1 MTTTTSPKPTS
12 ASVATINVPS
22 PTGKKMPLEG
32 SYVVWNNRG
41 GSGKTNLTYHLAI
54 KYAYRNPDKTVLVV
68 DMCPQA
74 DLSHAF
80 LGDDEEGRDYVSQ
93 IGSLKKDPMILDG
106 QQRIPRTISGY
117 LDIYTSVGL
126 PNNVDPRTFLFN
138 VSKFNNQLPRNVYLL
153 CGDTS
158 LELLSKAMDLKR
170 SSHTITP
177 YANPWR
183 TITQSLRAFVHKI
196 GERRGIKLMT
206 FIDTNS
212 SFSVCTEI
220 ALTAADRLI
229 LPVSE
234 DHLHRNGFEYLFSLL
249 YGFSQPSSIYYYY
262 RHYSFYYRADEN
274 GVKLPKIHLILCK
287 VASANKEPKIGIGG
301 NVPIAEEID
310 KCWRFVYDTYTKHR
324 DAFEIRTS
332 SSISTASPSHERSAS
347 TAPRLSSISLTPS
360 LIHEPR
366 HSLSTPVTPSSTSH
380 CHNHI
385 NNLNSLTQQQY
396 QIQTFEEFMR
406 QYVMHIGN
414 ETNVVSRIAV
424 KSHSPLL
431 AVKHPHHS
439 HEYQICAQTFDK
451 TLNDIVERI

>member
-1 MTTTTSPKPTS
+1 
-12 ASVATINVPS
+12 
-22 PTGKKMPLEG
+22 MPIEG
-32 SYVVWNNRG
+32 SYAIWNNRG

-54 KYAYRNPDKTVLVV
+54 KYAYRHPDKTVLVI

-80 LGDDEEGRDYVSQ
+80 LGDDEDGRDYVSQ

-106 QQRIPRTISGY
+106 QQRIPRTVSGY
-117 LDIYTSVGL
+117 LDLFTSVGL
-126 PNNVDPRTFLFN
+126 PTTVDPRTFLFN
-138 VSKFNNQLPRNVYLL
+138 VSKFNPQLPRNVYLL

-158 LELLSKAMDLKR
+158 LELLGKAMDIKR
-170 SSHTITP
+170 SSNTISP
-177 YANPWR
+177 YSNPWR

-212 SFSVCTEI
+212 SFNISTEI
-220 ALTAADRLI
+220 ALTAADRII

-274 GVKLPKIHLILCK
+274 GVKLPKIHLVLCK
-287 VASANKEPKIGIGG
+287 ASPINKESKLGIASSTSPK
-301 NVPIAEEID
+301 AEELE
-310 KCWRFVYDTYTKHR
+310 KCWQFVYDTYTKHR
-324 DAFEIRTS
+324 EAFEIHS
-332 SSISTASPSHERSAS
+332 NE
-347 TAPRLSSISLTPS
+347 RLSSPLR
-360 LIHEPR
+360 L
-366 HSLSTPVTPSSTSH
+366 SSTSDDYQSTNLFN
-380 CHNHI
+380 NHI
-385 NNLNSLTQQQY
+385 NNFSQAE
-396 QIQTFEEFMR
+396 TFEEFMR
-406 QYVMHIGN
+406 QYVMRISN
-414 ETNVVSRIAV
+414 ETNTVSRIAI
-424 KSHSPLL
+424 KTHSPLL

-439 HEYQICAQTFDK
+439 QEYQSSAQTFDK

>member
-1 MTTTTSPKPTS
+1 MTTTTTATTS
-12 ASVATINVPS
+12 SVTTTMKISS

-32 SYVVWNNRG
+32 SYAIWNNRG

-54 KYAYRNPDKTVLVV
+54 KYAYRHPDKTVLVV

-80 LGDDEEGRDYVSQ
+80 LGDDEEGHDYVTQ

-170 SSHTITP
+170 SSNTITP

-212 SFSVCTEI
+212 SFSICTEI

-287 VASANKEPKIGIGG
+287 VSSDNQEMKIGIGG
-301 NVPIAEEID
+301 NTPTAVEID
-310 KCWRFVYDTYTKHR
+310 KCWRFVYDIYTKHM
-324 DAFEIRTS
+324 DAFEIRTFP
-332 SSISTASPSHERSAS
+332 TSPILSLNERSTS
-347 TAPRLSSISLTPS
+347 TTPRLSSISMTPQS
-360 LIHEPR
+360 YREQR
-366 HSLSTPVTPSSTSH
+366 HSTSTPNTPATTSH
-380 CHNHI
+380 FHNHI
-385 NNLNSLTQQQY
+385 NNSNNLSLQY
-396 QIQTFEEFMR
+396 QAQTFEEFMR

-431 AVKHPHHS
+431 PVKHPHQS
-439 HEYQICAQTFDK
+439 QEYQIGAQTFDK
-451 TLNDIVERI
+451 TLNDIIERI

>member
-1 MTTTTSPKPTS
+1 
-12 ASVATINVPS
+12 
-22 PTGKKMPLEG
+22 MPLEG
-32 SYVVWNNRG
+32 SYAVWNNRG

-54 KYAYRNPDKTVLVV
+54 KYAYRNPDKTVLVI

-80 LGDDEEGRDYVSQ
+80 LGDDDEGHDYVSQ

-126 PNNVDPRTFLFN
+126 PTNVDPRTFLFN
-138 VSKFNNQLPRNVYLL
+138 VSKFNPQLPRNVYLL

-158 LELLSKAMDLKR
+158 LELLGKAMDLKR
-170 SSHTITP
+170 SSNTITP

-212 SFSVCTEI
+212 SFSICTEI
-220 ALTAADRLI
+220 ALAAADRII

-287 VASANKEPKIGIGG
+287 ITPTNSKESPLGIG
-301 NVPIAEEID
+301 NNTPTAEEID
-310 KCWRFVYDTYTKHR
+310 KCWRFVFDIYTKHR
-324 DAFEIRTS
+324 DAFEIRSPYPPYNSNS
-332 SSISTASPSHERSAS
+332 STPAVADRTATITTPIL
-347 TAPRLSSISLTPS
+347 TPRLSSISS
-360 LIHEPR
+360 
-366 HSLSTPVTPSSTSH
+366 TPSSIHEARPSVPTPMASPMIPMHNHLSNSISLGPSSSSH
-380 CHNHI
+380 C
-385 NNLNSLTQQQY
+385 
-396 QIQTFEEFMR
+396 QTFEDFMR
-406 QYVMHIGN
+406 QYVMHIGP
-414 ETNVVSRIAV
+414 ETNVVSRIAI

-439 HEYQICAQTFDK
+439 HEYQVCAQTFDK

>member
-1 MTTTTSPKPTS
+1 
-12 ASVATINVPS
+12 
-22 PTGKKMPLEG
+22 MPLEG
-32 SYVVWNNRG
+32 SYAVWNNRG

-80 LGDDEEGRDYVSQ
+80 LGDDEDGHDYVSQ

-153 CGDTS
+153 CGDQS

-170 SSHTITP
+170 SSNTITP

-212 SFSVCTEI
+212 SFSICTEI

-287 VASANKEPKIGIGG
+287 VSSNNPEMKIGIGG
-301 NVPIAEEID
+301 NTPAATEIE
-310 KCWRFVYDTYTKHR
+310 KCWRFVYDIYTKHR
-324 DAFEIRTS
+324 DAFEMHTIPS
-332 SSISTASPSHERSAS
+332 SPIPSSNERSTS
-347 TAPRLSSISLTPS
+347 MTPRLSSISMTPTFHHQQRYS
-360 LIHEPR
+360 A
-366 HSLSTPVTPSSTSH
+366 STPVTPATISH
-380 CHNHI
+380 FHNHI
-385 NNLNSLTQQQY
+385 THTNHSNEQY
-396 QIQTFEEFMR
+396 QAQTFEDFMQ
-406 QYVMHIGN
+406 QYVMLIGN
-414 ETNVVSRIAV
+414 ESNVVSRIAI

-431 AVKHPHHS
+431 AVKHPHPS
-439 HEYQICAQTFDK
+439 HEYQSCAQTFDK